1 MDPGEGIVGQKM
13 PIRYAVEM
21 FMDRVAASKTYMGDR
36 YTVSHPLKYYEQG
49 AEKLGKMIHPETA
62 ALLRHLLEMLAEKGE
77 EETFRYIRKEILK
90 NKK

>member
-1 MDPGEGIVGQKM
+1 MGQKM